1 MIRRPPRS
9 TLFPYTTLFR
19 SLPAAA
25 LCRRYGDAHVGA
37 AGLALFFAA
46 SLGCGASDSLALLLA
61 LRGLQALGGA
71 GALVAAFQLLD
82 GGRPGTGRRM
92 WVAASGFGI
101 AVGPAPG
108 GALTQA

>member
-71 GALVAAFQLLD
+71 GALGAAFDRKSTRLNSSHSPISD
-82 GGRPGTGRRM
+82 
-92 WVAASGFGI
+92 
-101 AVGPAPG
+101 AVFF
-108 GALTQA
+108 LQKKT